1 MDKDKLAI
9 RREGHAQAIVSEE
22 FLQALKTGPNG
33 RLAVTYF
40 EWSASNY
47 QKIIVPWRVIDGPE
61 TAAAVA
67 AEIMNAPAVPH
78 SVTSISAAINF
89 AMSLFDNNPYRGSR
103 HVIDISGDGP
113 NNSGEPVVGARDVA
127 LAKGITINGL
137 PIMLKGPSRPQMDID
152 HLDHYYEDCV
162 TGGPGSFVMT
172 IEDRDKFKEA
182 IRTMLVFEV
191 AGLAPERPNISSTEK
206 EKRISCLIGEEM
218 HERIWSTP
226 SGALPLRVPS
236 AASPFAAWQQAEF
249 VAHTEKCFLRQRE
262 PIRNRVEVSVTIGP
276 DGMVIGD
283 PEIKDPIDNDEFRR
297 DVKTA
302 LKKLHQCQ
310 PFIVDPFRRTRGRFT
325 QVFKFAPERPDE
337 NLIAAIRAHFG
348 KCWTASRTGPT
359 VWILLS
365 YEPDGTYAAPP
376 YLIDPE
382 TTAEYSR
389 TAAQVMRQITK
400 CPPLKLPKDK
410 YNLVQI
416 FRWQFPSH
424 ESAKASKSKRT

>member
-1 MDKDKLAI
+1 MCIGIEHSGPQMRILLLALLLVSATSAFAQSDPTEKDNNTPTVDVELVLADDVSASMDKDKLAV
-9 RREGHAQAIVSEE
+9 RREGYAQAIVSEE
-22 FLQALKTGPNG
+22 FLGALKTGPNG

-40 EWSASNY
+40 EWSTSNY

-67 AEIMNAPAVPH
+67 AEIMKAPTVPH

-113 NNSGEPVVGARDVA
+113 NNSGEPVVGARDAA

-191 AGLAPERPNISSTEK
+191 AGLAPQRPNISSTEK
-206 EKRISCLIGEEM
+206 EKRISCSIGEEM

-226 SGALPLRVPS
+226 SGALPDEATLKP
-236 AASPFAAWQQAEF
+236 PPKFWPWQYAGF
-249 VAHTEKCFLRQRE
+249 VAHTKKCFLRQKE
-262 PIRNRVEVSVTIGP
+262 KIRNRVELSATIGP
-276 DGMVIGD
+276 DGMIVGN
-283 PEIKDPIDNDEFRR
+283 PEITSPRDGDAFRR
-297 DVKTA
+297 DVRTA
-302 LKKLHQCQ
+302 LKKLQQCQ
-310 PFIVDPFRRTRGRFT
+310 PYIVDPFGRTRVRFT
-325 QVFKFAPERPDE
+325 QKFKFQHEEADILPIMP
-337 NLIAAIRAHFG
+337 LPPAARR
-348 KCWTASRTGPT
+348 S
-359 VWILLS
+359 
-365 YEPDGTYAAPP
+365 
-376 YLIDPE
+376 
-382 TTAEYSR
+382 
-389 TAAQVMRQITK
+389 
-400 CPPLKLPKDK
+400 
-410 YNLVQI
+410 
-416 FRWQFPSH
+416 
-424 ESAKASKSKRT
+424 